1 MPRLRLQTRVKRTV
15 GAKKAAETGLALID
29 ISTGAIEP
37 NLSKSG
43 PGPGSAR
50 SSAATTTGL
59 LRIAD
64 ASCAMANRAPTTDTG
79 STDPWDNSANT
90 RRSHRVTQIPAPT
103 GPDLTGSATALTLRS
118 LRE

>member
-64 ASCAMANRAPTTDTG
+64 ASCAMANRDHY
-79 STDPWDNSANT
+79 N
-90 RRSHRVTQIPAPT
+90 RHRQH
-103 GPDLTGSATALTLRS
+103 RS
-118 LRE
+118 LGQLREYAQIA